1 MDRER
6 KGNSYLVVK
15 SKNPPEVK
23 KIMLSTVPQRL
34 YSEQFKLTLK
44 GEAHAEQLKIMSS
57 IKGQSHLTGGVQK
70 IISMRRGR
78 GFIKMEFEIGEA
90 FQKDIC

>member
-1 MDRER
+1 MARCTGKGREQLLGCE
-6 KGNSYLVVK
+6 KQK
-15 SKNPPEVK
+15 SPRSEKDHAEYG
-23 KIMLSTVPQRL
+23 IPQRL

-57 IKGQSHLTGGVQK
+57 IKRQSHLTGSVQK

-78 GFIKMEFEIGEA
+78 GFIKMEFEI
-90 FQKDIC
+90 